1 MILPAMVW
9 LLLAAVNL
17 IAFSLM
23 GYDKHQARRGGGRI
37 PERTLFLFAFFGGA
51 LGILL
56 GMRVFRHKTQ
66 HKRFVYGVPALLA
79 WNFAVVLWASLH

>member
-1 MILPAMVW
+1 MNLSTIALF
-9 LLLAAVNL
+9 LLAAVNL
-17 IAFSLM
+17 VALTLM

-56 GMRVFRHKTQ
+56 GMRAFRHKTQ
-66 HKRFVYGVPALLA
+66 HKRFVFGVPALLV
-79 WNFAVVLWASLH
+79 WNFAVVLWALLH

>member
-1 MILPAMVW
+1 MSLPTIIW
-9 LLLAAVNL
+9 FLLAAINL
-17 IAFSLM
+17 VAFVLM

-37 PERTLFLFAFFGGA
+37 PERTLFLLAFFGGA

-56 GMRVFRHKTQ
+56 GMKAFRHKTQ

-79 WNFAVVLWASLH
+79 WNIGAVLWALRH